1 MGNKINGKMLDS
13 VKYIAAILVICVHCQ
28 PISGLPEV
36 NYFVKNILCR
46 WAVPFFFISSAYFVR
61 RGMSN
66 DENYLP
72 VYLKRLTQSYLW
84 WSVIFIPIG
93 LDWLH
98 QNLTLSKELLPLALI
113 FGLIHVGTYYHLWYI
128 PALILSLF
136 IATNFLKHFSYK
148 LLLIIATF
156 LYSFGSI
163 ETYYGLIPNG
173 WLKELFDIVI
183 QIFFTTRSG
192 LLFGLIFVG
201 IGFFIYDYQEKLLL
215 RYRQIFFLTGL
226 FFAMMAL
233 EGILLYSVDK
243 LDMNFLFMLIPFSFC
258 LFISLLFFPKQLLFD
273 TGKIRLLSKYYY
285 FVHPICIVIV
295 EEAAKAFQMIWLNQG
310 IISFCLIFLFTHLIC
325 LMVIYIKQQNL
336 RKKYIGGAMFFGML
350 ATLALAGTIY
360 QFKPVEVLLKFELV
374 PCLWLTTSIL
384 GYFILTKGVGTNDE
398 STGVAAK

>member
-1 MGNKINGKMLDS
+1 MDNNG
-13 VKYIAAILVICVHCQ
+13 
-28 PISGLPEV
+28 
-36 NYFVKNILCR
+36 
-46 WAVPFFFISSAYFVR
+46 
-61 RGMSN
+61 
-66 DENYLP
+66 NYLP

-93 LDWLH
+93 FDWLH

-136 IATNFLKHFSYK
+136 IATKFLKHFSYK

-226 FFAMMAL
+226 FFAMMVL

-258 LFISLLFFPKQLLFD
+258 LFISLLFFPKQLSFD
-273 TGKIRLLSKYYY
+273 TGK
-285 FVHPICIVIV
+285 
-295 EEAAKAFQMIWLNQG
+295 MIT
-310 IISFCLIFLFTHLIC
+310 II
-325 LMVIYIKQQNL
+325 
-336 RKKYIGGAMFFGML
+336 
-350 ATLALAGTIY
+350 
-360 QFKPVEVLLKFELV
+360 
-374 PCLWLTTSIL
+374 
-384 GYFILTKGVGTNDE
+384 
-398 STGVAAK
+398 